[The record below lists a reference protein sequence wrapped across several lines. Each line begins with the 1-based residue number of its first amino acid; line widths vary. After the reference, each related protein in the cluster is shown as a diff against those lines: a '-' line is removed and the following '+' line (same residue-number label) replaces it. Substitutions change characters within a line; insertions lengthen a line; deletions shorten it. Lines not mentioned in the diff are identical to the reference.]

1 MRTSTTLLGLI
12 AALSVS
18 GCGIDVSGR
27 LDPTSVVR
35 HGWGGETQIASRA
48 DTGSARAQRVLG
60 DMYFLGEGGVPRDER
75 TAVNYWRLAADGGNA
90 DAQARLA
97 AYEAGQPVPLYHDGS
112 GAREF
117 VMRWVD
123 DVNDWRTMK

>member
-27 LDPTSVVR
+27 LDFNSMLE
-35 HGWGGETQIASRA
+35 HGWGGDTQFAARA
-48 DTGSARAQRVLG
+48 DAGSARAQRLLG
-60 DMYFLGEGGVPRDER
+60 DMYYLGEGIPRDER
-75 TAVNYWRLAADGGNA
+75 SAVNYWRLAADGGNA
-90 DAQARLA
+90 EAQARLA
-97 AYEAGQPVPLYHDGS
+97 AYEAGQPVPLYRDGS
-112 GAREF
+112 GAREI

-123 DVNDWRTMK
+123 DFNDWRTMK

>member
-27 LDPTSVVR
+27 LDADSAVR
-35 HGWGGETQIASRA
+35 HGWGGELQIAPRA
-48 DTGSARAQRVLG
+48 DTGNPGAQRLLG
-60 DMYFLGEGGVPRDER
+60 DMYYLGEGIPRDER

-112 GAREF
+112 TAREF

-123 DVNDWRTMK
+123 DVNDWRAMK

>member
-27 LDPTSVVR
+27 LDADSVVR
-35 HGWGGETQIASRA
+35 HGWGGELQIAPRA
-48 DTGSARAQRVLG
+48 DAGSAGAQRLLG
-60 DMYFLGEGGVPRDER
+60 DMYYLGEGVPRDER

-90 DAQARLA
+90 DAEARLA
-97 AYEAGQPVPLYHDGS
+97 AYEAGQPVPLYRDGS
-112 GAREF
+112 GAREL
-117 VMRWVD
+117 VTPWVD
-123 DVNDWRTMK
+123 DINDFRNMK